1 MRGEMVVVTP
11 SLFVEEK
18 GVGEVESEFEGV
30 VVVAAE
36 VCGVGMPLALV
47 NTGEGALANMGL
59 AVVTGTSG
67 LDPPNNVFFIKFA

>member
-18 GVGEVESEFEGV
+18 GVGEVESEV
-30 VVVAAE
+30 VAE
-36 VCGVGMPLALV
+36 VCGVGMPLARV
-47 NTGEGALANMGL
+47 NTGEGDLANMGL

-67 LDPPNNVFFIKFA
+67 LDPPNNVFFIEFA